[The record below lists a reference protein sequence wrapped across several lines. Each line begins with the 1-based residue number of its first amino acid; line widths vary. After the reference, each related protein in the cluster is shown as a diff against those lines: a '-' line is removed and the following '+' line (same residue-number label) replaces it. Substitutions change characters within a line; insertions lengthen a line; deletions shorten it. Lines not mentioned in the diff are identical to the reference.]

1 MTGLQL
7 IYSIVILFAVSTF
20 NIRYIKEKLDLII
33 HMNIFLMKNGKFL
46 KITTLIILLTGCSLP
61 MNEAQ
66 KQAQASADLKENSAY
81 WLHGKNF
88 NTQLEQNLT
97 AYLALDDAFLSI
109 ASRLHIINKAKHSID
124 LQYYIWENDSI
135 GQLLLSELLKA
146 ADRGVKVRLL
156 IDDQNGIQLDS
167 TLKQLAQHPNFEIKL
182 FNPYKFRKLR
192 AIDYLFRFKN
202 VNHRMHNKLIIGD
215 GVIAVTGGRN
225 ISREYF
231 DASDQFQFTDLDIM
245 FYGPSV
251 LQANQVFSTFWNDD
265 LSYSVKQ
272 LLGAGSAEALKE
284 LRDKYELDD
293 LRKTQQEQKVYNA
306 EKVIRDTLKSSA
318 IHWAKAHF
326 LADSPN
332 KIRANA
338 AEQEL
343 IHTQIFKIMGQPKQH
358 MDLVSA
364 YFVPQ
369 KKGLKYLQS
378 IQSQNVTTRVLTNSY
393 LANDV
398 PVVHAFYQKYRKD
411 LLQSGVQLYEFKPY
425 IERTKRTWYEVAT
438 GNVIPAKNKNA
449 SRLHAKFFD
458 IDGMVFIGSFNF
470 DPRSAYLNTE
480 VGLVVESQDLE
491 NEISQTLNEYLPV
504 IAYELKLDEKGNLI
518 WLDHKFDGSTVI
530 HKTEP
535 ETTKFQRF
543 AFKAVSYLPIEWM
556 M

>member
-1 MTGLQL
+1 MNAL
-7 IYSIVILFAVSTF
+7 SMK
-20 NIRYIKEKLDLII
+20 IKKTIK
-33 HMNIFLMKNGKFL
+33 M
-46 KITTLIILLTGCSLP
+46 TTLVILLTGCGLP
-61 MNEAQ
+61 MN
-66 KQAQASADLKENSAY
+66 QAVEKEHVKPVDLKEYSSY

-88 NTQLEQNLT
+88 DAELDQNLT

-156 IDDQNGIQLDS
+156 IDDQNGTQLDS
-167 TLKQLAQHPNFEIKL
+167 TLKKLSQHPNFEIKI

-192 AIDYLFRFKN
+192 VIDYLFRLKN
-202 VNHRMHNKLIIGD
+202 INHRMHNKLIIGD

-245 FYGPSV
+245 FYGTPV
-251 LQANQVFSTFWNDD
+251 LEANKVFNSFWNDN
-265 LSYSVKQ
+265 LSYSVQQ
-272 LLGAGSAEALKE
+272 LLGKSSPEDLQT
-284 LRDKYELDD
+284 LRNKYELDY
-293 LRKTQQEQKVYNA
+293 LRKTQQEQKIYNA
-306 EKVIRDTLKSSA
+306 EKLIRSTLKSSA

-326 LADSPN
+326 IADTPN
-332 KIRANA
+332 KIRGTSKK
-338 AEQEL
+338 EEL
-343 IHTQIFKIMGQPKQH
+343 IYTQMFNIMGQPKKH
-358 MDLVSA
+358 LDLVSA

-369 KKGLKYLQS
+369 KSGLKYLQNL
-378 IQSQNVTTRVLTNSY
+378 QQNNVTTRVLTNSY

-398 PVVHAFYQKYRKD
+398 PVVHAFYQKYRTD
-411 LLQSGVQLYEFKPY
+411 LLRSGVQLYEFKPY
-425 IERTKRTWYEVAT
+425 IERSKRTWYEVAT

-470 DPRSAYLNTE
+470 DPRSANLNTE
-480 VGLVVESQDLE
+480 VGLVIESDPLQQ
-491 NEISQTLNEYLPV
+491 EIQHKLTEYLPKIV
-504 IAYELKLDEKGNLI
+504 YELKLDKNGNLI
-518 WLDHKFDGSTVI
+518 WLDHRQDGSTII

-543 AFKAVSYLPIEWM
+543 AFKAVSYLPIEWLM
-556 M
+556 